1 MPRISQQ
8 QIVLQARTW
17 LGTRYH
23 HQGRLKKSKAG
34 AGGVDCIGLIIGV
47 IDELGLQDGAGVK
60 LCEYDEFNYSMYP
73 ERGRLVASIRK
84 HLREVPLEHM
94 RAGDVLLF
102 RTFRDPQH
110 VGLLTEYPTGGAVRE
125 GAQDKIFGLIH
136 CNASAGRVVE
146 QPLSDA
152 WQRMLTHAYR
162 FKTKQLQS
170 LK

>member
-1 MPRISQQ
+1 MVKITQQ
-8 QIVLQARTW
+8 HIVTQARTW
-17 LGTRYH
+17 LGTQYH
-23 HQGRLKKSKAG
+23 HQGRLKKSKSG

-60 LCEYDEFNYSMYP
+60 LSEYDEFNYSMYP
-73 ERGRLVASIRK
+73 ERGRLVASIQK
-84 HLREVPLEHM
+84 HLREVPLEQM

-110 VGLLTEYPTGGAVRE
+110 VGLLTEYPTGGA
-125 GAQDKIFGLIH
+125 GLIH

-152 WQRMLTHAYR
+152 WLRMLTHAYR
-162 FKTKQLQS
+162 FKTKQLNS